1 MLVHDLKLIH
11 GESRAGRE
19 LHDVLRR
26 RHLPARKYLL
36 SDEPH
41 EPQITHSDRDTV
53 LGPIARWMGEYRLQ
67 YHAAIVGQ
75 DSVGHVEE
83 RRVPRFTERL
93 ESFNADYAVDGLIE
107 LLPPSQEYPVPAV
120 GVDLLQK
127 SLAVGALVFTQ
138 RQADD
143 VDVVFLD
150 RTFHGRSRKQRHAGL
165 QAQLVERAVDLG
177 HLGFFKGHVVALEE
191 RAATGPRWV
200 LKQPEEIIGDVV
212 VGLNLLE
219 VWPHVRRARAALSH
233 LRLTSPGGLHSDRRP
248 LI

>member
-53 LGPIARWMGEYRLQ
+53 LGPIARRMREYRLQ

-75 DSVGHVEE
+75 DSVGGVEE
-83 RRVPRFTERL
+83 RRVPRLTERL
-93 ESFNADYAVDGLIE
+93 ESFNAEYAVDGLIE
-107 LLPPSQEYPVPAV
+107 LLPPSQEYPARAV

-127 SLAVGALVFTQ
+127 SLAVGARCTDIIDENRIVFGAHWPKRSSPLGTTPTAAA
-138 RQADD
+138 RRSPRRTSASASHAQAARR
-143 VDVVFLD
+143 
-150 RTFHGRSRKQRHAGL
+150 RTTRRRSP
-165 QAQLVERAVDLG
+165 RAVLPA
-177 HLGFFKGHVVALEE
+177 HA
-191 RAATGPRWV
+191 
-200 LKQPEEIIGDVV
+200 
-212 VGLNLLE
+212 
-219 VWPHVRRARAALSH
+219 S
-233 LRLTSPGGLHSDRRP
+233 SRP
-248 LI
+248 